1 MADGIERNDTSPE
14 DFKEL
19 FNCRPLDPD
28 LISIYPLKLAFT
40 FHEAVEAQRVD
51 YVRAEMFLQSNVVW
65 KASSSGEQ
73 RKRVLSN
80 SQRAYRALY
89 APLEPL
95 NCTAPNREAPYPNK
109 KVNGVAF
116 LQQNPY
122 HTHLAAHTPQFKA
135 HFHNAQRE
143 YKREKQ
149 TIERSFYFHCLLEFL
164 ATVLPTNISYL
175 IKNESQ
181 RQFNQR
187 PGESRLTFATRVY
200 NTLEV
205 WYKIGD
211 ASNLAEVEDFN
222 MNHPNPANADN
233 VQQMAK
239 YRLALPRVDE
249 NEMVQKVIEGLTDG
263 ALKAHIVTQEI
274 SQIHGAN

>member
-1 MADGIERNDTSPE
+1 M
-14 DFKEL
+14 
-19 FNCRPLDPD
+19 
-28 LISIYPLKLAFT
+28 
-40 FHEAVEAQRVD
+40 
-51 YVRAEMFLQSNVVW
+51 
-65 KASSSGEQ
+65 
-73 RKRVLSN
+73 
-80 SQRAYRALY
+80 
-89 APLEPL
+89 
-95 NCTAPNREAPYPNK
+95 
-109 KVNGVAF
+109 
-116 LQQNPY
+116 
-122 HTHLAAHTPQFKA
+122 
-135 HFHNAQRE
+135 
-143 YKREKQ
+143 
-149 TIERSFYFHCLLEFL
+149 
-164 ATVLPTNISYL
+164 LPTNISYL

-181 RQFNQR
+181 KQFNQR

-274 SQIHGAN
+274 SQIHGANSLFQCINDYNARIPEVRTRRFGKGKGRGRGSYYGRGRGGRGHGDHRMLTIPGKDHFKRKRDHSDDKRAKNYRTGGRETHRDDRLKDAPPGICYNHYLIKHSPFINT